1 MVRHGLEAHVTGGD
15 FHVLTAFIAIAL
27 LMTLADSTS
36 PQHNRFSAI
45 APYLPLIITLVVF
58 ALLYTGGAIAFYQD
72 NFVSLPVF
80 EQFFSSKAAL
90 GIIAVGMTFVILSGG
105 IDLSVGSV
113 MALSTMIVAKVAAG
127 HVSPILGIAL
137 ALLGGAAIGLLNGTL
152 IQLFEMPPF
161 LVTLAT
167 LFLARGLALILNE
180 TRRIALDS
188 RDYPFFDTF
197 TSMNIAIGDVRIYMR
212 TVVFVALV
220 IIAVLVLRTT
230 RFGRNVYA
238 LGGNEQAARLMG
250 LPVART
256 KIAVYVI
263 CGFLAA
269 LAGVITLSDSPAG
282 DPTIAVGWE
291 LDAISAVVI
300 GGTLL
305 TGGVGSVVG
314 TLLGVL
320 IIALIEQII
329 ITAGSDPSRARIVNG
344 LLLGGFI
351 ALQKSLPAIQRLRPR
366 LKPARQLMRS
376 PR

>member
-1 MVRHGLEAHVTGGD
+1 
-15 FHVLTAFIAIAL
+15 
-27 LMTLADSTS
+27 MTTLDATS
-36 PQHNRFSAI
+36 PQRNRLSAL
-45 APYLPLIITLVVF
+45 APYLPLLITLVVF
-58 ALLYTGGAIAFYQD
+58 VLLYTGGAIAFYQD

-90 GIIAVGMTFVILSGG
+90 GIIAVGMTFVILAGG

-113 MALSTMIVAKVAAG
+113 MALSTMIVAKATEG
-127 HVSPILGIAL
+127 HMSPVVGIML
-137 ALLGGAAIGLLNGTL
+137 ALIAGALIGLLNGTL
-152 IQLFEMPPF
+152 IQIFEMPPF

-167 LFLARGLALILNE
+167 LFLGRGLALVMNQ

-188 RDYPFFDTF
+188 HDYPFFDTF
-197 TSMNIAIGDVRIYMR
+197 TSMNLVVGGLRIYMR
-212 TVVFVALV
+212 TIVLVALV
-220 IIAVLVLRTT
+220 ILAVLTLRTS

-291 LDAISAVVI
+291 LDAIAAVVI

-305 TGGVGSVVG
+305 TGGVGSVTG

-329 ITAGSDPSRARIVNG
+329 ITGGADPSRARIING
-344 LLLGGFI
+344 LLLFGFI
-351 ALQKSLPAIQRLRPR
+351 ALQKMLPAIQRLRPR
-366 LKPARQLMRS
+366 AKAAK
-376 PR
+376 